1 MIRELFLPRS
11 IRSRYIIPERI
22 VGIEIARTYISAS
35 QIYVKDK
42 TITIE
47 KCINDPLELGSNNTY
62 EERVINALKNLKP
75 QLNNYDLLR
84 STIPS
89 SIAIIKELT
98 LPFTE
103 IEKIKMVLEYEI
115 EPLLPFSV
123 NDAVV
128 DGIVTKI
135 IPEEQKAMVLVAA
148 VPKEYI
154 ANHLQLLKAAELDP
168 DVISIDFFDMYALY
182 CTLTGDRQEQCAQI
196 IIDIES
202 HSTRIGYIYNGA
214 LRILRTIPKGIINQV
229 KTMSDSLGMQPSAVM
244 EQLLRNGFAHDDRS
258 FTQSLRE
265 ALNSFWQEIA
275 FTLNS
280 FTSQS
285 DHKIDTIFL
294 FGVGAEINGLNS
306 FITEKTGTRC
316 EKIDI
321 NQVNHLKNIITKQN
335 GTLGQNCI
343 MSLASALNFR
353 DSSSFN
359 LRKKEFKSSKT
370 PLMLKQI
377 MMAAALSA
385 VLVFGLIGYSIYE
398 LSLLHLEISGSTEEL
413 SKEIS
418 NRFKITEDEDTE
430 LEDLIN
436 KAKSNVEQRETIMF
450 SFSGG
455 HKKSFLEYLA
465 ELTKIL
471 RQDSLDLTLNR
482 LQIAENTLTLEGS
495 LPDYDHV
502 GLLVN
507 ELQTAKCFK
516 YTGAQRDRQQD
527 PRAVNI
533 KIPLN
538 KAGGRS

>member
-22 VGIEIARTYISAS
+22 VGIDIARTYISAS

-47 KCINDPLELGSNNTY
+47 KCINDPLELGSNTTY

-430 LEDLIN
+430 LEELIN